1 LKTLRAFLIAP
12 LAAPVWFWIQAM
24 VTALLD
30 PQFRGGTLTGAGQA
44 LVIVMA
50 FGTPIAYL
58 TALLAVG
65 PALWWLRQHTGGTA
79 AFGCAVIGVTLGAA
93 VAKVIE
99 PSLRGELFSIP
110 LSPIVGAECG
120 AAAAV
125 VFWLL
130 ARRPAAPSE
139 ISEQTR

>member
-1 LKTLRAFLIAP
+1 MI
-12 LAAPVWFWIQAM
+12 
-24 VTALLD
+24 TALLD

-44 LVIVMA
+44 LVVVMA

-65 PALWWLRQHTGGTA
+65 PAVWWLRHHSGGLA
-79 AFGCAVIGVTLGAA
+79 AFGCVLIGVTLGAA
-93 VAKVIE
+93 LAKVIE

-120 AAAAV
+120 AAAAL
-125 VFWLL
+125 VFWAL
-130 ARRPAAPSE
+130 ARRPATPSE
-139 ISEQTR
+139 LSE